1 METPAAAETTDP
13 PPKLLP
19 PGVHGPDD
27 DCNVHPECVQCQAN
41 VSAERLKGE
50 PYCGELG
57 ERDVRAAITLAE
69 ALNERVAHVTAVV
82 NQVRRG
88 GPGWDV
94 QVWEVRFDRARVEV
108 IDVTTSYW
116 FHGDTHPSQE
126 HVVYPLAYLWDAEPR
141 QTETQAV
148 TAARLAKE
156 QAEREAASS
165 EAARQAQERSERL
178 RREVES
184 PTCRGCGKPATGEVI
199 ASSTNRVGLVPCCE
213 ACGLATGAAGAYHA
227 WKGR

>member
-1 METPAAAETTDP
+1 METPTAAAPTESG
-13 PPKLLP
+13 PKLLP
-19 PGVHGPDD
+19 LGVHGPDD
-27 DCNVHPECVQCQAN
+27 EGNMHQDCVQCQAN
-41 VSAERLKGE
+41 ASAERLKGE
-50 PYCGELG
+50 FCRGELG

-82 NQVRRG
+82 NQVRSG

-116 FHGDTHPSQE
+116 YQGDTHPHEE
-126 HVVYPLAYLWDAEPR
+126 HVVYPLAYLWDADPR

-148 TAARLAKE
+148 DAARLAKE
-156 QAEREAASS
+156 LADRAAASAA
-165 EAARQAQERSERL
+165 AARQARERSERL
-178 RREVES
+178 RRELEA
-184 PTCRGCGKPATGEVI
+184 PTCRGCGAPATGEVI
-199 ASSTNRVGLVPCCE
+199 ASSTTRVGLVPCCE
-213 ACGLATGAAGAYHA
+213 ACGLAAGTYHA